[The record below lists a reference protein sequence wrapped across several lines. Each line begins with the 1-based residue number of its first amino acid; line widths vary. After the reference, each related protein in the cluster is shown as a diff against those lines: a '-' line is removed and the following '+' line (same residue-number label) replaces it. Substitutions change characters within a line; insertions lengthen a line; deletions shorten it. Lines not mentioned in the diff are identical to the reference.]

1 MTNFSIVAL
10 RIALIYLLI
19 GVTLGTI
26 GLIEKALGAS
36 FGYGEVVA
44 IHRSFLLY
52 GWTLH
57 LIIGVAYWILPT
69 FGARINVG
77 REGFA
82 KTSLVLL
89 NIGVIATSLAVFA
102 ESAAV
107 FDVIGY
113 LFILLGGGSF
123 ALHAWPRIKE
133 FGVKAKS

>member
-1 MTNFSIVAL
+1 MNKFSFVGL

-26 GLIEKALGAS
+26 GLIEKALGVRYG
-36 FGYGEVVA
+36 FGEVVA
-44 IHRSFLLY
+44 IHRSLLLY

-69 FGARINVG
+69 FGARVNVG

-82 KTSLVLL
+82 RASLVLL
-89 NIGVIATSLAVFA
+89 NIGVIVTSLAVFVK
-102 ESAAV
+102 SAAILELV
-107 FDVIGY
+107 GY
-113 LFILLGGGSF
+113 IFILLGSGSF

-133 FGVKAKS
+133 FGAKAK